1 MKQEVVDIIQIALDN
16 LKDQWGI
23 DRTPDIDIEIPKN
36 ESMGHIAT
44 TIAMGLTK
52 ILKKSPR
59 KIAEEIIDAIK
70 SVGAGGPVP
79 LQNGFDI
86 FESIEIAG
94 PGFINFRFSKEFFHA
109 KLEQLLIEGH
119 SSLKTD
125 LGGGRKVQVEFV
137 SANPTGPLHVG
148 HGRGAAVGDALCN
161 ILQAAGFNVQKEFYI
176 NDAGLQVKLLG
187 ESVFARYLQLLG
199 NDAPFP
205 DDGYRGD
212 YVELIAEEIIKRTGE
227 EYLNKSFEE
236 CGEFFTNYAYKM
248 MLADIAKDLKDFGIV
263 YDRWQSEK
271 ELYKKS
277 EVRSQKSEVENSIE
291 ELMNRGY
298 IYKKDGAVWFKSS
311 LFGDDKD
318 RVVVKQDGEYTY
330 FASDIAY
337 HKDKLDRG
345 FDTIIDIWGADH
357 HGYIPRIKSVLEA
370 FGLPKEKF
378 RVILI
383 QMVALLRR
391 GEPVQMSKRAGEFV
405 TLREVIDEVGPDT
418 TKFIFLT
425 RRADSQL
432 EFDIEVA
439 KEQSAENPV
448 FYVQYAFARISSI
461 FRQAA
466 EKGVKSY
473 ELRVTSQE
481 TGNSSQDVG
490 AIRRI
495 AQDLALLKEDEE
507 MSLIKK
513 LLQYSMVVE
522 GAAVSFEPHRITY
535 YLQELAGMFHS
546 YYNKHRVIS
555 DDEQLTNARLQLCEA
570 VKIVLKEGLSML
582 GVSAPERM

>member
-1 MKQEVVDIIQIALDN
+1 MKQEVVEIIKKALEN
-16 LKDQWGI
+16 LQERWGLEGL
-23 DRTPDIDIEIPKN
+23 PDIDIEIPKN
-36 ESMGHIAT
+36 ESMGDFAT
-44 TIAMGLTK
+44 TVAMGLTK
-52 ILKKSPR
+52 ILKKPPK
-59 KIAEEIIDAIK
+59 KIAEEIFAELNCLIVGKPGPIE
-70 SVGAGGPVP
+70 SV
-79 LQNGFDI
+79 
-86 FESIEIAG
+86 EIAG
-94 PGFINFRFSKEFFHA
+94 PGFINFRLRKVFLHA
-109 KLEQLLIEGH
+109 KLEQLLSEEH
-119 SSLKTD
+119 SSVRTD
-125 LGGGRKVQVEFV
+125 IGEGRKVQVEFV

-148 HGRGAAVGDALCN
+148 HGRGAAVGNALCN
-161 ILQAAGFNVQKEFYI
+161 ILQAAGFEVQREFYI

-205 DDGYRGD
+205 EDGYKGD
-212 YVELIAEEIIKRTGE
+212 YVELIAEEIIKRAGE

-248 MLADIAKDLKDFGIV
+248 MLTDIAKDLKDFGIV
-263 YDRWQSEK
+263 FDRWQSEK
-271 ELYKKS
+271 ELYEKEKVES
-277 EVRSQKSEVENSIE
+277 ALTALQQK
-291 ELMNRGY
+291 GY
-298 IYKKDGAVWFKSS
+298 LYEKDGATWFSS
-311 LFGDDKD
+311 TSFGDDKD
-318 RVVVKQDGEYTY
+318 RVVVKQTGDYTY

-345 FDTIIDIWGADH
+345 FDTIINIWGADH
-357 HGYIPRIKSVLEA
+357 HGYIPRLKSVLGA

-391 GEPVQMSKRAGEFV
+391 GETVQMSKRAGEFV
-405 TLREVIDEVGPDT
+405 TLREVVDEVGADI

-461 FRQAA
+461 FRQAM
-466 EKGVKSY
+466 ERGVGAGFKPART
-473 ELRVTSQE
+473 EE
-481 TGNSSQDVG
+481 DVG

-507 MSLIKK
+507 FSIIKK
-513 LLQYSMVVE
+513 LLQYPMVFE
-522 GAAVSFEPHRITY
+522 GAAVSCEPHRITY

-555 DDEQLTNARLQLCEA
+555 DDSNLTNARLCLCKA
-570 VKIVLKEGLSML
+570 VQIVLKEGLSML

>member
-1 MKQEVVDIIQIALDN
+1 MKQEVVEIIKKALED
-16 LKDQWGI
+16 LKDKWGI
-23 DRTPDIDIEIPKN
+23 DRIPDIDIEVPKN
-36 ESMGHIAT
+36 ESMGDLAT
-44 TIAMGLTK
+44 TVAMGLTK
-52 ILKKSPR
+52 ILKKPPK
-59 KIAEEIIDAIK
+59 KIAEEIVAAINA
-70 SVGAGGPVP
+70 GARRAVP
-79 LQNGFDI
+79 EQDI

-94 PGFINFRFSKEFFHA
+94 PGFINFRLRKEFLHA
-109 KLEQLLIEGH
+109 KLEQLLTEEH
-119 SSLKTD
+119 SCLRTD
-125 LGGGRKVQVEFV
+125 IGEGRKVQVEFV

-148 HGRGAAVGDALCN
+148 HGRGAAVGNALCN
-161 ILQAAGFNVQKEFYI
+161 ILKAAGFDVQREFYI

-187 ESVFARYLQLLG
+187 ESVFARYLQRLG
-199 NDAPFP
+199 NDAHFP
-205 DDGYRGD
+205 EDGYRGD
-212 YVELIAEEIIKRTGE
+212 YVELIAEEIIKRVGE
-227 EYLNKSFEE
+227 ECLNKSFEE
-236 CGEFFTNYAYKM
+236 CGDFFTDYAYKM
-248 MLADIAKDLKDFGIV
+248 MLADIANDLKDFGIV
-263 YDRWQSEK
+263 FDRWQSEE
-271 ELYKKS
+271 ELYEKDKVQS
-277 EVRSQKSEVENSIE
+277 SLTALQQK
-291 ELMNRGY
+291 GF
-298 IYKKDGAVWFKSS
+298 IYEKDGAKWFSS
-311 LFGDDKD
+311 TNFGDDKD
-318 RVVVKQDGEYTY
+318 RVVVKRDGEYTY

-345 FDTIIDIWGADH
+345 FDTIINIWGADH

-405 TLREVIDEVGPDT
+405 TLREVVSEVGADI

-461 FRQAA
+461 FRQAM
-466 EKGVKSY
+466 EKGIGRG
-473 ELRVTSQE
+473 ERPF
-481 TGNSSQDVG
+481 
-490 AIRRI
+490 
-495 AQDLALLKEDEE
+495 AQDLDLLKENEE
-507 MSLIKK
+507 LSIIKK
-513 LLQYSMVVE
+513 LLQYPMVFE
-522 GAAVSFEPHRITY
+522 GAAASCEPHRITY

-570 VKIVLKEGLSML
+570 VQIMLKEGLSML

>member
-1 MKQEVVDIIQIALDN
+1 
-16 LKDQWGI
+16 
-23 DRTPDIDIEIPKN
+23 
-36 ESMGHIAT
+36 
-44 TIAMGLTK
+44 LT
-52 ILKKSPR
+52 
-59 KIAEEIIDAIK
+59 
-70 SVGAGGPVP
+70 
-79 LQNGFDI
+79 
-86 FESIEIAG
+86 
-94 PGFINFRFSKEFFHA
+94 
-109 KLEQLLIEGH
+109 
-119 SSLKTD
+119 
-125 LGGGRKVQVEFV
+125 
-137 SANPTGPLHVG
+137 
-148 HGRGAAVGDALCN
+148 
-161 ILQAAGFNVQKEFYI
+161 
-176 NDAGLQVKLLG
+176 
-187 ESVFARYLQLLG
+187 
-199 NDAPFP
+199 
-205 DDGYRGD
+205 
-212 YVELIAEEIIKRTGE
+212 
-227 EYLNKSFEE
+227 
-236 CGEFFTNYAYKM
+236 
-248 MLADIAKDLKDFGIV
+248 
-263 YDRWQSEK
+263 
-271 ELYKKS
+271 
-277 EVRSQKSEVENSIE
+277 
-291 ELMNRGY
+291 NRGY
-298 IYKKDGAVWFKSS
+298 IYEKDGAVWFKSS
-311 LFGDDKD
+311 FFGDDKD

-405 TLREVIDEVGPDT
+405 TLREVVDEVGADI

-461 FRQAA
+461 FRQAM
-466 EKGVKSY
+466 EKGIGRG
-473 ELRVTSQE
+473 ERPFARTE
-481 TGNSSQDVG
+481 EDVG

-495 AQDLALLKEDEE
+495 AQDLDLLKEDEE
-507 MSLIKK
+507 ISIIKK

-522 GAAVSFEPHRITY
+522 GAALSCEPHRITY

-570 VKIVLKEGLSML
+570 VQIMLKEGLSML

>member
-1 MKQEVVDIIQIALDN
+1 MVYLNLLFMKQEVVDIIQKALEN
-16 LKDQWGI
+16 LKVPWGLDSI
-23 DRTPDIDIEIPKN
+23 PEIDIEIPRN
-36 ESMGHIAT
+36 EAMGDLAT
-44 TIAMGLTK
+44 TVAMGLTK
-52 ILKKSPR
+52 ILKKPPK
-59 KIAEEIIDAIK
+59 KIAEEIFTELTRHV
-70 SVGAGGPVP
+70 VGKPGP
-79 LQNGFDI
+79 I
-86 FESIEIAG
+86 ESIEIAG
-94 PGFINFRFSKEFFHA
+94 PGFINFRLRKEFLHA
-109 KLEQLLIEGH
+109 KLEHLLTEGH
-119 SSLKTD
+119 SSLRTD
-125 LGGGRKVQVEFV
+125 IGEGRKVQVEFV

-148 HGRGAAVGDALCN
+148 HGRGAAVGNALCN
-161 ILQAAGFNVQKEFYI
+161 ILKAAGFDVQKEFYI

-205 DDGYRGD
+205 EDGYRGD
-212 YVELIAEEIIKRTGE
+212 YVELIAEEITKRTGE
-227 EYLNKSFEE
+227 EFLNKSFEE

-248 MLADIAKDLKDFGIV
+248 MFADIAKDLEDFGV
-263 YDRWQSEK
+263 VFDRWQSEK
-271 ELYKKS
+271 ELYEKDK
-277 EVRSQKSEVENSIE
+277 VQRSLTVLQQKGFLYE
-291 ELMNRGY
+291 
-298 IYKKDGAVWFKSS
+298 KDGAKWFSS
-311 LFGDDKD
+311 TNFGDDKD

-405 TLREVIDEVGPDT
+405 TLREVVDEVGADI

-461 FRQAA
+461 FRQAM
-466 EKGVKSY
+466 KS
-473 ELRVTSQE
+473 
-481 TGNSSQDVG
+481 NW
-490 AIRRI
+490 
-495 AQDLALLKEDEE
+495 
-507 MSLIKK
+507 
-513 LLQYSMVVE
+513 
-522 GAAVSFEPHRITY
+522 
-535 YLQELAGMFHS
+535 
-546 YYNKHRVIS
+546 
-555 DDEQLTNARLQLCEA
+555 
-570 VKIVLKEGLSML
+570 
-582 GVSAPERM
+582 